1 MKLKDLYVVTVLL
14 TAAVVVSLPSMVRA
28 DESKVATGWLYDASE
43 VKFVTFPFTNPI
55 ECTEVTKF
63 NLPQSY
69 QIDHPVRVGNYYY
82 YYTFAQQMYG
92 YDAGGFYRFDIEDNS
107 TKQIAD
113 YGGKMNGMAFSNLNY
128 DYTDGTMYCT
138 YGFMDGG
145 TLATL
150 DMETGTPKKTCRLKV
165 PLDFNYPTFPDYIV
179 ALGMNY
185 DGEMYGLTYWGHI
198 VKVNKFTGDCKVIS
212 NMDYNPDTAFMYMG
226 NRMFFDNETGDCY
239 IQIYTYTGGY
249 EILKV
254 DLVSGHCEQLSP
266 IKSTIYGIYLPY
278 TAAEP
283 SAPAKVTNLS
293 VVPAEKG
300 VCQATLSWTNPS
312 KTFGRGGTLEEL
324 SKVEIYRNGELIH
337 TIDNPVIGGEQS
349 YVDTPEKPDYYTYRV
364 VGYNSSGRGDRACVS
379 AYIGMGIPQTPQN
392 VTAKAV
398 GDSVEVAWTM
408 PETGEFGSYID
419 FSDVVYDVYRVE
431 GLTQLTETLA
441 AEGIKDTKF
450 TDAPDHLGRF
460 FYNIKARN
468 SINTSEG
475 GQSEPLVCGPA
486 VRVPYTYP
494 INSEN
499 AVQTWTILDG
509 NGDYLS
515 WQMLQNGPI
524 ECVMNSRYDASYGY
538 AAMEYL
544 ISPQTLLQKDKRYK
558 ITFQAQPGS
567 DKVAEVLAVSFGKR
581 PTPEAQDSVTQFN
594 IISKQ
599 PVTLRANLPVVKKD
613 SLYHFGF
620 VHRTAVAN
628 YNLSV
633 SNICISE
640 DHEGYASVSVVDANG
655 KKINGAVVT
664 APGVDPAKAIGN
676 GSYMLNYLPQGENT
690 ITVSAPGYYD
700 ATANVSIT
708 EWETT
713 PVSVTLEARPKHTLT
728 GVVID
733 AVGDPVK
740 GAKVTVNGYAEYTAV
755 TDAEGRFTV
764 RGVYDAT
771 QYCIGVTKNR
781 HKGYNTMLDVTSDTD
796 LGTITLA
803 DNIRAPRKVEASED
817 SQVASVSWARPAND
831 YMNMRYDDGGG
842 TQFVGLS
849 TGTSQSVFGS
859 VFRTPSTVSA
869 AQFYIGSIPNVSH
882 WSVQL
887 YIFDLDENGNP
898 TDKILYMDTYV
909 PCEDDQWNTYTL
921 PAPVEAPNGFYMA
934 ISTYGNI
941 CIGIDGAGDNLA
953 YPFVEGVNYFSQD
966 YTTGKFTTLEAAGIR
981 CNFMLRAWASP
992 YDDKDMKA
1000 APRFIRYAPESIEK
1014 YDGEPLEV
1022 NAIQTPTTEPTPV
1035 AKVLEE
1041 RLRYNVYRIKDG
1053 SEEDT
1058 SSWTKVAE
1066 NVKGESFSD
1075 ESWAS
1080 VEQGIYK
1087 YAVAA
1092 VYADQTPSEAT
1103 FSNLV
1108 GRNMHTDV
1116 SFSVF
1121 TNTEKNLAAGAKLT
1135 MQSSDGRFCY
1145 EGVADENGCI
1155 SFGHI
1160 WKGIYTIYID
1170 KDGFDTWMTQTQFGD
1185 MPQYTISATLH
1196 ETKHNPVDFK
1206 AVDDGFTDG
1215 RTLTWNNPELYKE
1228 SFEEREGHPVFTIN
1242 SPGHLGWS
1250 YLDGDNAPTGGLNY
1264 TWPGQFQPMAWM
1276 TFNPD
1281 MTNPSLFADG
1291 LMPKATDGNQ
1301 FLLAVSSGDVAND
1314 DWIISPRLFFSEP
1327 FSMQFE
1333 ASGWHPLAD
1342 PEIIEVGYTTGDI
1355 NAEYTWF
1362 KPISLEAQTWTQ
1374 FTANFPA
1381 EARYVAIRYVSKGQF
1396 MVMLDNIKIGNA
1408 DHIMYDNWG
1417 CYEPSYYV
1425 PVGNGLYEIFVNGTL
1440 HATTDKNLYEL
1451 HNLANGH
1458 YVVGV
1463 RSKYSSG
1470 YSDMVSTEFDIT
1482 QSGMDNIS
1490 TSEISVQLDDR
1501 TLVVKGAD
1509 SVNLVSTCGTDIPLI
1524 GNEIYDLSNISSG
1537 VYILTAKNGKERCVK
1552 KLVIK

>member
-1 MKLKDLYVVTVLL
+1 MKLKGLYVASILL
-14 TAAVVVSLPSMVRA
+14 TAVIGAIFPAMVRA
-28 DESKVATGWLYDASE
+28 DESKIATGWLYDASE

-55 ECTEVTKF
+55 ECREVTKF
-63 NLPQSY
+63 SLPQFY

-145 TLATL
+145 SLATL
-150 DMETGTPKKTCRLKV
+150 DTETGTPKKTCRLKV
-165 PLDFNYPTFPDYIV
+165 PLDFNYPTYPDYIV
-179 ALGMNY
+179 TLGINY

-239 IQIYTYTGGY
+239 IQIYTYSGGY

-254 DLVSGHCEQLSP
+254 DLASGHCEQVSP
-266 IKSTIYGIYLPY
+266 TKSTIYGIYLPY

-283 SAPAKVTNLS
+283 SAPAKVTSLS
-293 VVPAEKG
+293 VTPAEKG

-312 KTFGRGGTLEEL
+312 KTFGRGGTLEDL
-324 SKVEIYRNGELIH
+324 SKLEIYRNGELIH
-337 TIDNPVIGGEQS
+337 AIENPVIGGEQS
-349 YVDTPEKPDYYTYRV
+349 YVDTPEKPEYYTYRV
-364 VGYNSSGRGDRACVS
+364 VGYNSAGRGDRACAS

-392 VTAKAV
+392 VTVKAV

-408 PETGEFGSYID
+408 PKYGEFGAYID
-419 FSDVVYDVYRVE
+419 YTDVVYDVYRVE
-431 GLTQLTETLA
+431 GQTQFIETLV
-441 AEGIKDTKF
+441 AEGIKDTQF
-450 TDAPDHLGRF
+450 VDSPDHLGRF
-460 FYNIKARN
+460 FYNIKARS
-468 SINTSEG
+468 SIGASDG
-475 GQSEPLVCGPA
+475 SQSEPLVCGPA
-486 VRVPYTYP
+486 IRVPYTYP
-494 INSEN
+494 LNTVN
-499 AVQTWTILDG
+499 DVHTWTILDG
-509 NGDYLS
+509 NGDFLN
-515 WQMLQNGPI
+515 WQMTQRG
-524 ECVMNSRYDASYGY
+524 VMNSRYDSSYGY

-544 ISPQTLLQKDKRYK
+544 ISPKTLLQKDKRYK

-567 DKVAEVLAVSFGKR
+567 DKVAEVLAVSFGNR

-594 IISKQ
+594 IISKR
-599 PVTLRANLPVVKKD
+599 PVNLRANLPVVKED
-613 SLYHFGF
+613 GLYHFGF

-628 YNLSV
+628 YNLSL
-633 SNICISE
+633 SNISIAE
-640 DHEGYASVSVVDANG
+640 DHEGYASVSVVDSDG
-655 KKINGAVVT
+655 KKINGATVT
-664 APGVDPAKAIGN
+664 APGVDPAKANDN
-676 GSYMLNYLPQGENT
+676 GSYILNYLPQGEHT

-740 GAKVTVNGYAEYTAV
+740 EAKVSLSGYAEYTAV
-755 TDAEGRFTV
+755 TDAQGRFTLCDI
-764 RGVYDAT
+764 YDAT

-781 HKGYNTMLDVTSDTD
+781 HKGYNTIVDITNDLDM
-796 LGTITLA
+796 GTITLA
-803 DNIRAPRKVEASED
+803 DNLRAPRKVEVSLDSE
-817 SQVASVSWARPAND
+817 VANVAWARPAND
-831 YMNMRYDDGGG
+831 IMNMRYDDGGG
-842 TQFVGLS
+842 TQYIGY
-849 TGTSQSVFGS
+849 TNGTAQSVFGS
-859 VFRTPSTVSA
+859 VFRTPSTVSS
-869 AQFYIGSIPNVSH
+869 AQYYIGSLPDVTH

-898 TDKILYMDTYV
+898 SNNILYMDTYV

-921 PAPVEAPNGFYMA
+921 PTPVEAPNGFYLA

-941 CIGIDGAGDNLA
+941 CIGVDGAGDNSV
-953 YPFVEGVNYFSQD
+953 YPFVEGVNYFSPD
-966 YTTGKFTTLEAAGIR
+966 YTTGEFYTIEEAGIR
-981 CNFMLRAWASP
+981 SNFMLRAWASP
-992 YDDKDMKA
+992 YDDKDIKF
-1000 APRFIRYAPESIEK
+1000 APRFIQSSPESPK
-1014 YDGEPLEV
+1014 LYGGSPLEV
-1022 NAIQTPTTEPTPV
+1022 NPIQTPTVEPTPV
-1035 AKVLEE
+1035 KKVLEE
-1041 RLRYNVYRIKDG
+1041 RLRYDVYRVNDG
-1053 SEEDT
+1053 SEQDKST
-1058 SSWTKVAE
+1058 WTKVAE

-1092 VYADQTPSEAT
+1092 IYADQTPSEAT
-1103 FSNLV
+1103 FSNLL
-1108 GRNMHTDV
+1108 GRNMHTDL
-1116 SFSVF
+1116 SFNVF

-1145 EGVADENGCI
+1145 EGVADENGRI
-1155 SFGHI
+1155 SLAHI

-1170 KDGFDTWMTQTQFGD
+1170 KEGFDTWMTQTQIGD
-1185 MPQYTISATLH
+1185 MPEYTFAVTLH
-1196 ETKHNPVDFK
+1196 ETKYTPYGLQ
-1206 AVDDGFTDG
+1206 AVDDGYTDG
-1215 RTLTWNNPELYKE
+1215 RTLTWNNPELYKD

-1242 SPGHLGWS
+1242 SPGKLGWH
-1250 YLDGDNAPTGGLNY
+1250 YRDGDQAPTGGLNY
-1264 TWPGQFQPMAWM
+1264 TWPGQFEPMAWM

-1281 MTNPSLFADG
+1281 KTNPSMLADG
-1291 LMPKATDGNQ
+1291 LMPMAMDGSQ
-1301 FLLAVSSGDVAND
+1301 FLIAVSSGEVAND

-1327 FSMQFE
+1327 FSMQFY
-1333 ASGWHPLAD
+1333 AAGWNPLISS
-1342 PEIIEVGYTTGDI
+1342 EEIEVGYTTTGSEND
-1355 NAEYTWF
+1355 YTWF
-1362 KPISLEAQTWTQ
+1362 TPFSLYAQYWTQ
-1374 FTANFPA
+1374 FTVDFPA
-1381 EARYVAIRYVSKGQF
+1381 EAKHVAIRYATKGKQ

-1417 CYEPSYYV
+1417 CYEPSYKV
-1425 PVGNGLYEIFVNGTL
+1425 PVGKGLYEIFVNGTL
-1440 HATTDKNLYEL
+1440 HATTDKNLFEL
-1451 HNLANGH
+1451 RNLANGH

-1490 TSEISVQLDDR
+1490 SGDISVRLDGR
-1501 TLVVKGAD
+1501 TLTIEGAD
-1509 SVNLVSTCGTDIPLI
+1509 SVKLVSVYGIDIPLT
-1524 GNEIYDLSNISSG
+1524 GNGTYDLSDISVG
-1537 VYILTAKNGKERCVK
+1537 VYVLTASNGSERCVQ